1 MWTTRFFG
9 LGVAGA
15 GVGFLLLIWSQLSF
29 EAGPM
34 TPLTLPEKAGMSG
47 VLLLIGL
54 GIFAVVFGLDLVF
67 RPRSAVRRWTPR
79 LPPRP

>member
-1 MWTTRFFG
+1 MWITRLFG
-9 LGVAGA
+9 FGVAGA
-15 GVGFLLLIWSQLSF
+15 GVALLLLIWTQLSF

-34 TPLTLPEKAGMSG
+34 TPLTLPEKAGLSG

-54 GIFAVVFGLDLVF
+54 GAFAVVFGMDLAF
-67 RPRSAVRRWTPR
+67 RPHSALRRWTPR